1 MDIFIASH
9 SQPWVQLALIVN
21 EKSGEQEFKKS
32 FTSILGFTQYKS
44 NSGDKSFHAMTS
56 DYLIL
61 SPFIFLVFVEECTTV
76 DTDFIITWTMR
87 FS

>member
-1 MDIFIASH
+1 MH
-9 SQPWVQLALIVN
+9 LARTAN
-21 EKSGEQEFKKS
+21 EKSAEQEFHKS
-32 FTSILGFTQYKS
+32 FSFILGFTQYKS